1 MKKCIF
7 CMIFIKKRDFDEQM
21 KFLYGFHEKCYFNEK
36 MWFLIEN
43 QVSCMISMKRICLF
57 VFFIKKCDFHERID
71 FLFQIVFFNDFDKKK
86 LGFNIFYALC
96 DVPMEICSKNMSFVE
111 TWRTSWH
118 IMKKTR
124 CSSNNCERHTKQ
136 QKTYYS
142 QNLLEAMQNYEN
154 PCF

>member
-1 MKKCIF
+1 MV
-7 CMIFIKKRDFDEQM
+7 
-21 KFLYGFHEKCYFNEK
+21 LT
-36 MWFLIEN
+36 
-43 QVSCMISMKRICLF
+43 
-57 VFFIKKCDFHERID
+57 FFMRYEM
-71 FLFQIVFFNDFDKKK
+71 FQWK
-86 LGFNIFYALC
+86 YANT
-96 DVPMEICSKNMSFVE
+96 NMNFVE